1 MADYSGKS
9 LFSFKTLHHLDFWF
23 AQMIMILN
31 LLYLIDFSLQ
41 QYWIE
46 WVLIF
51 ISGVTLVV
59 LQITLPG
66 ELAVQAAICVV
77 FFAGIAVYWFV
88 YAKTKGN
95 GRLPHYDWSALTL
108 AISLLAGSTLLY
120 TAQTIWPNIYWLSH
134 SFWHISAALGSHYM
148 FFIKLPAPK
157 YANAANQIKWNI

>member
-1 MADYSGKS
+1 
-9 LFSFKTLHHLDFWF
+9 
-23 AQMIMILN
+23 MILN
-31 LLYLIDFSLQ
+31 LLYLIDFSLH